1 MDKHLPLYNLFIKY
15 LEDKCSPDE
24 IRQLLLY
31 FDDAESEYVLRSLIK
46 AELGFV
52 NNGEE
57 NEQKADAAINKV
69 KTIIIKEITDRNNQE
84 LKHNS
89 KRKFVLQNWMKV
101 AALWLVLITSVFLLV
116 SRYIRNNDKQQS
128 MKFASTKPGERKLLQ
143 LYDGTK
149 VWLSPSSSL
158 EYQDQLIGN
167 LREVKLDGEAFF
179 EVTKDKVHPFIIHSG
194 RMQTQV
200 VGTSF
205 NIKSFSK
212 QNIYDVTVV
221 TGIVKVSLLSAKKV
235 MLSEVILKPKE
246 QAVYNKA
253 QATLASKAIATIAPI
268 IKKRDGILNYDG
280 MPVPEVIADIRRY
293 YNQSIELENKSAS
306 CLCYG
311 EFDTNKPIN
320 IVLSQLATAIGATV
334 RQTDKGYF
342 IEGGCGDR

>member
-1 MDKHLPLYNLFIKY
+1 MDKHLPLYNLFVKY

-52 NNGEE
+52 NKDEDI
-57 NEQKADAAINKV
+57 EQKTDAAVNKV
-69 KTIIIKEITDRNNQE
+69 KSMIIKEITYRNNQE

-89 KRKFVLQNWMKV
+89 KRKFVLQNWMKI

-116 SRYIRNNDKQQS
+116 SRHIGNNDKRQS

-167 LREVKLDGEAFF
+167 LREVKLEGEAFF
-179 EVTKDKVHPFIIHSG
+179 EVTKDKKHPFIIHSG
-194 RMQTQV
+194 RMQTEV

-205 NIKSFSK
+205 NVNSYSK
-212 QNIYDVTVV
+212 QNIYNVTVV
-221 TGIVKVSLLSAKKV
+221 TGIVKVSMMSDKKEK
-235 MLSEVILKPKE
+235 LSEVILKPKQ
-246 QAVYNKA
+246 QAIFNNA
-253 QATLASKAIATIAPI
+253 QSTLADKLITSVDAV
-268 IKKRDGILNYDG
+268 IKKKDGILSYEG
-280 MPVPEVIADIRRY
+280 TPVPEVVSDLKRY
-293 YNQSIELENKSAS
+293 YNQSIELENKSAA

-311 EFDTNKPIN
+311 EFDTKKPIG
-320 IVLSQLATAIGATV
+320 IVLSQLAGAIGATV
-334 RQTDKGYF
+334 RETDKGYF
-342 IEGGCGDR
+342 LEGGCNDK

>member
-1 MDKHLPLYNLFIKY
+1 MDKHLPLYNLFVKY

-31 FDDAESEYVLRSLIK
+31 FDDSESEYVLRSLIK

-52 NNGEE
+52 NKDED
-57 NEQKADAAINKV
+57 NEQKTDAAVNKV
-69 KTIIIKEITDRNNQE
+69 KSIIIKEITYRNNQE
-84 LKHNS
+84 SKDNS
-89 KRKFVLQNWMKV
+89 KRKFVLQNWMKI
-101 AALWLVLITSVFLLV
+101 AALWLVLVTSVFLLV
-116 SRYIRNNDKQQS
+116 SRYIRNNDKRQS

-179 EVTKDKVHPFIIHSG
+179 EVAKDKAHPFVIHSG

-212 QNIYDVTVV
+212 QNIYNVTVV
-221 TGIVKVSLLSAKKV
+221 TGIVKVSMLSAKKV

-246 QAVYNKA
+246 EVVYNNA
-253 QATLASKAIATIAPI
+253 QATLVSKAIATIAPI

-280 MPVPEVIADIRRY
+280 IQVPEVVADLRRY
-293 YNQSIELENKSAS
+293 YNQSIELENNSAS

-320 IVLSQLATAIGATV
+320 IVLSQLAAAIGATV
-334 RQTDKGYF
+334 RQTDKGYLL
-342 IEGGCGDR
+342 EGGCSDK